1 MTDTIVVAGATGAVG
16 RHVAALLANRGK
28 PVIAMSRHAEAA
40 RDVANPLSGAVGR
53 AGRWTDSSG
62 VEDIEPGTV
71 VNCTGIE
78 DTRAVQAW
86 RDAGW
91 AVIDIT
97 ASSPYAL
104 ELAGAPTDGPPLVV
118 GVGLIPGLTS
128 VLARDL
134 IANAPD
140 STSITISCL
149 VGLGEEYGDASRDW
163 TYSQLGRT
171 ITTRRD
177 TFRNFS
183 QSDTIDFPAGF
194 GARPAWRFDF
204 ADRALLPDH
213 LGVEVTTRYCF
224 DSRIAGRAL
233 ALASAVPT
241 AARLLQRV
249 NKASRRTVAG
259 GTAWWAGVIET
270 DTGRRT
276 TAIGR
281 GQSQGTAAIAAV
293 AAERLTQAHAPA
305 ARHLWDLVTAAE
317 LVQDVASLGILVHT
331 NT

>member
-16 RHVAALLANRGK
+16 RHVAALLANRGN

-40 RDVANPLSGAVGR
+40 RDVANPLPGAVGR
-53 AGRWTDSSG
+53 AGRWTDPSG

-128 VLARDL
+128 VLARNL

-140 STSITISCL
+140 ATSITISCL

-171 ITTRRD
+171 ITTGRG

-183 QSDTIDFPAGF
+183 QPDTIDFPAGF
-194 GARPAWRFDF
+194 GTRPAWRFDF
-204 ADRALLPDH
+204 ADRALLPEH

-233 ALASAVPT
+233 ALASAVPA

-249 NKASRRTVAG
+249 NKTSRRTVAG

-281 GQSQGTAAIAAV
+281 GQSHGTAAITAIAAQ
-293 AAERLTQAHAPA
+293 RLTQSKRPE
-305 ARHLWDLVTAAE
+305 ARHLWDLVSASE
-317 LVQDVASLGILVHT
+317 LVEEASRLGILVHT
-331 NT
+331 DE

>member
-16 RHVAALLANRGK
+16 RHVAQLLASRGN

-40 RDVANPLSGAVGR
+40 HAVASPVAGAVGR
-53 AGRWTDSSG
+53 AGRWADPSD
-62 VEDIEPGTV
+62 VDDLEPGTV
-71 VNCTGIE
+71 LNCTGVE
-78 DTRAVQAW
+78 DTQAVQAW

-97 ASSPYAL
+97 ASSPYAVA
-104 ELAGAPTDGPPLVV
+104 LANAPTHGPPLIV

-128 VLARDL
+128 VLAQDL
-134 IANAPD
+134 VADAPD
-140 STSITISCL
+140 ATSVTISCL
-149 VGLGEEYGDASRDW
+149 VGLGEEYGNASRDW

-171 ITTRRD
+171 ITTRHD

-183 QSDTIDFPAGF
+183 QPDTINFPAGF
-194 GARPAWRFDF
+194 GTRPAWRFDF

-233 ALASAVPT
+233 ALASAVPA

-249 NKASRRTVAG
+249 NKTSRRTVAG

-276 TAIGR
+276 TAIGN
-281 GQSQGTAAIAAV
+281 GQSHGTAAIAAI
-293 AAERLTQAHAPA
+293 AAQRLSHADAPK
-305 ARHLWDLVTAAE
+305 ARHLWDLVSASE
-317 LVQDVASLGILVHT
+317 LIDEATRLGILIHSQT
-331 NT
+331 